1 MSGLY
6 SLHLNTCEVILAVE
20 DRKIPATN
28 SKIPNIG
35 TTIFTTM
42 SQMAQNHGAINLS
55 QGFPDFSPAPELLK
69 SVSLYLASGHNQ
81 YAPMS
86 GAPTLLAAIAQKI
99 AQTYGK
105 DINPETDI
113 TITSGATAALFC
125 AIEAFVHPNDEV
137 IIFDPAYDSYEPA
150 IILAGGKAIH
160 IPLVSP
166 AFSIDWNHVEAAITP
181 QTAMI
186 IVNSPHNPSGSVL
199 SADDIENLR
208 NIVRDTR
215 IILLSDEVYEHIVF
229 DGIRHE
235 SLLLDKE
242 LAERSLV
249 VSSFGKTF
257 SVTGWKIG
265 YCIAPAR
272 LMKEFRRIHQFV
284 QFCVVTPMQ
293 LALAD
298 FLSSHPESYQE
309 LARFYAQKRD
319 LFANLLAQS
328 RFEIKPSSGTY
339 FQLADYSNISDK
351 LDTEFT
357 RWMTTEKGV
366 AAIPI
371 SVFYETPPAQQ
382 LVRFCFAKNN
392 NTLEKAA
399 EILCK
404 I

>member
-1 MSGLY
+1 
-6 SLHLNTCEVILAVE
+6 
-20 DRKIPATN
+20 
-28 SKIPNIG
+28 
-35 TTIFTTM
+35 M
-42 SQMAQNHGAINLS
+42 SQMAQKHGAINLS
-55 QGFPDFSPAPELLK
+55 QGFPDFSPAKELLK
-69 SVSLYLASGHNQ
+69 SAHQYLESGHNQ

-86 GAPTLLAAIAQKI
+86 GAPMLLAAITRKI

-105 DINPETDI
+105 DVNPETDI
-113 TITSGATAALFC
+113 TVTSGATAALFC
-125 AIEAFVHPNDEV
+125 AIEAFVHPGDEV

-160 IPLVSP
+160 IPLIPP
-166 AFSIDWNHVEAAITP
+166 AFSIDWNHVEASITP

-186 IVNSPHNPSGSVL
+186 IVNSPHNPTGSVL

-229 DGIRHE
+229 DGLQHE
-235 SLLLDKE
+235 SLLRDDE

-257 SVTGWKIG
+257 HTTGWKIG
-265 YCIAPAR
+265 YCVAPQQ
-272 LMKEFRRIHQFV
+272 LMKEFQRIHQFV

-298 FLSSHPESYQE
+298 FLENHPESYE
-309 LARFYAQKRD
+309 DLPGFYTQKRN
-319 LFANLLAQS
+319 LFTKLLEQS
-328 RFEIKPSSGTY
+328 RFRITPSAGTY
-339 FQLADYSNISDK
+339 FQLADYSEISAYA
-351 LDTEFT
+351 DTEFT

-371 SVFYETPPAQQ
+371 SVFYEIPPAQQ
-382 LVRFCFAKNN
+382 LVRFCFAKNDT
-392 NTLEKAA
+392 TLEEAA

>member
-1 MSGLY
+1 
-6 SLHLNTCEVILAVE
+6 VAE
-20 DRKIPATN
+20 DGKIPATN
-28 SKIPNIG
+28 SKLPEIG

-42 SQMAQNHGAINLS
+42 SQMAQKHGAINLS
-55 QGFPDFSPAPELLK
+55 QGFPDFPPPAELLR
-69 SVSLYLASGHNQ
+69 SANQYVQGGDNQ

-86 GAPTLLAAIAQKI
+86 GAPALLAAIAHKI
-99 AQTYGK
+99 GATYGK

-113 TITSGATAALFC
+113 TVTSGATAALFC
-125 AIEAFVHPNDEV
+125 AIEAFVHQGDEV

-150 IILAGGKAIH
+150 IKLAGGKAVR
-160 IPLVSP
+160 IPLMP
-166 AFSIDWNHVEAAITP
+166 PGFSIDWNQVEALINP
-181 QTAMI
+181 HTAMI
-186 IVNSPHNPSGSVL
+186 IINSPHNPTGSVL
-199 SADDIENLR
+199 SADDIVNLR
-208 NIVRDTR
+208 NVVRDTR

-235 SLLLDKE
+235 SLLLDQE
-242 LAERSLV
+242 LAERSLI

-351 LDTEFT
+351 IDTEFT